1 MSTVIN
7 SKHHKH
13 DKAVSNSQTEN
24 LLNLIRQLVLELHPR
39 RKRITR
45 VKLDSLLD
53 KDLGFDSLS
62 RVELLLRIRRT
73 YDVSLPDQIL
83 SKAETPRD
91 LLQAILT
98 AQTQEQKTTTWED
111 IQKRDL
117 REVESTPHSVN
128 TLIEL
133 LEWHQQKHPQRKN

>member
-83 SKAETPRD
+83 SRAETPRD

-98 AQTQEQKTTTWED
+98 A
-111 IQKRDL
+111 
-117 REVESTPHSVN
+117 
-128 TLIEL
+128 
-133 LEWHQQKHPQRKN
+133 